1 MSQQIRRKSP
11 YQPVEFVEALAQA
24 RRDRGLSQKALGARL
39 GLPQSH
45 ISKIE
50 SGKTDLRLSSL
61 IEFARQLDLELVLV
75 PRKYLP
81 AIRALAAGATDESGL
96 SDDDTAQYL
105 YRLGRPNQDAD
116 RSGGR

>member
-1 MSQQIRRKSP
+1 MSRQIHRKSP
-11 YQPVEFVEALAQA
+11 YQPVEFVEALARA

-45 ISKIE
+45 ISRIE
-50 SGKTDLRLSSL
+50 AGKTDLRLSSL

-81 AIRALAAGATDESGL
+81 AIRSIIASPA
-96 SDDDTAQYL
+96 DDSQYL
-105 YRLGRPNQDAD
+105 YRLGR
-116 RSGGR
+116 SGGR

>member
-1 MSQQIRRKSP
+1 MSQQIHRKSP
-11 YQPVEFVEALAQA
+11 CQPVEFVAALAQA
-24 RRDRGLSQKALGARL
+24 RRGRGLSQKALGARL

-50 SGKTDLRLSSL
+50 AGKTDLRFSSL

-81 AIRALAAGATDESGL
+81 AIRSIIASP
-96 SDDDTAQYL
+96 SDDSQYL
-105 YRLGRPNQDAD
+105 YRLGRPNQDSD
-116 RSGGR
+116 RPGGR

>member
-1 MSQQIRRKSP
+1 MHDKSP
-11 YQPVEFVEALAQA
+11 YQPVEFVAALARS

-50 SGKTDLRLSSL
+50 AGRTDLRLSSL

-81 AIRALAAGATDESGL
+81 AIRSIIASP
-96 SDDDTAQYL
+96 SDDSQYL
-105 YRLGRPNQDAD
+105 YRLGR
-116 RSGGR
+116 SGGR